1 MLVIVVHRCDKFVC
15 YYYNIYLFSRS
26 RIMHFF
32 VWKYKNKFIEMK
44 IISVNKKNVIYS
56 DFVTY

>member
-1 MLVIVVHRCDKFVC
+1 MLVVAVHRCDKFVR

-26 RIMHFF
+26 HIIPFF

-44 IISVNKKNVIYS
+44 IINVNKKYVIYS